1 MSNRSSVES
10 GSVADS
16 TPNTAA
22 PSLDRQSHHPY
33 AVTSDS
39 PSRPP
44 SVESS
49 ASDAS
54 ARSSLS
60 ERRRR
65 LEGGRIRKLIKKSG
79 FGFDGNKSSQRGGL
93 SSSQADL
100 SYVERATA
108 SVGDGMPKRRSLGS
122 WKEDGRID
130 DGSGGNERA
139 SASSALRETPPRTAS
154 HSSGSQQ
161 SPVVF
166 RHSRSTNNISYL
178 ELLSL
183 TVQSI
188 NAALL
193 SGAVPAA
200 TASPGRAP
208 AGPDAAA
215 KSGQSGEAQPYMLSR
230 AKFQPRGCVWDVSIQ
245 VLPAWEAGECDN
257 SATWECT
264 RQSISKQGLK
274 LESGFEFDV
283 KIHCVADESPSDDP
297 DGVVDG
303 PPDGGKAMVDT
314 PSSLKDTATRNTY
327 TIELTLVHDNPDKRV
342 LWRDYPAEISGAME
356 WLRRK
361 IRRKLKLS
369 VGRRFPVPAVE
380 IGLPGKLDFATQVTA
395 DCWPIVNQAFC
406 GI

>member
-1 MSNRSSVES
+1 MPASAVAASSARRRQEIGTKIVRTSGEIVRGVEKTETEVGRSFSVPVTKPRPYATSSMSRKTSQHSSVGS
-10 GSVADS
+10 G
-16 TPNTAA
+16 TFTTTGMTAA
-22 PSLDRQSHHPY
+22 GRQSHYPY
-33 AVTSDS
+33 AISGDSS
-39 PSRPP
+39 PS
-44 SVESS
+44 
-49 ASDAS
+49 
-54 ARSSLS
+54 
-60 ERRRR
+60 
-65 LEGGRIRKLIKKSG
+65 
-79 FGFDGNKSSQRGGL
+79 
-93 SSSQADL
+93 
-100 SYVERATA
+100 
-108 SVGDGMPKRRSLGS
+108 KRH
-122 WKEDGRID
+122 D
-130 DGSGGNERA
+130 
-139 SASSALRETPPRTAS
+139 
-154 HSSGSQQ
+154 
-161 SPVVF
+161 
-166 RHSRSTNNISYL
+166 L
-178 ELLSL
+178 ELLGL

-188 NAALL
+188 NAALS

-200 TASPGRAP
+200 TASPVRAQA

-274 LESGFEFDV
+274 LKSGFEFDV

-327 TIELTLVHDNPDKRV
+327 TIELTLVHDNPDERV

-380 IGLPGKLDFATQVTA
+380 IVLLASSFS
-395 DCWPIVNQAFC
+395 
-406 GI
+406 